1 MIRLNSLFL
10 YLKFRL
16 KLLFRKK
23 SNLAGVYLFG
33 LIINITLAQH
43 ILSVKGG
50 LVDWNSEVVSLWV
63 GNLHFFVLLFC
74 PLACFNSSQSWPS
87 KERRKFYQWIDLGSG
102 FVTLSQF
109 ILALS
114 QLVFLFCLITPGVG
128 LLYIFGF
135 NNHAYLISS
144 VFQVFLLGCFF
155 LSLNIFILK
164 FVKNIVIYFFASM
177 MAMSVFY
184 LIGILASKTTNFVL
198 ISLLRKISF
207 AVNFQNIIEGVL
219 SPSFVFF
226 LFSCCTYFLFLS
238 YSAKRIRNK
247 SE

>member
-74 PLACFNSSQSWPS
+74 PLACFNSSQSWRF
-87 KERRKFYQWIDLGSG
+87 KREK
-102 FVTLSQF
+102 
-109 ILALS
+109 
-114 QLVFLFCLITPGVG
+114 
-128 LLYIFGF
+128 
-135 NNHAYLISS
+135 
-144 VFQVFLLGCFF
+144 
-155 LSLNIFILK
+155 K
-164 FVKNIVIYFFASM
+164 
-177 MAMSVFY
+177 
-184 LIGILASKTTNFVL
+184 VL
-198 ISLLRKISF
+198 PVDRSW
-207 AVNFQNIIEGVL
+207 
-219 SPSFVFF
+219 
-226 LFSCCTYFLFLS
+226 
-238 YSAKRIRNK
+238 
-247 SE
+247 